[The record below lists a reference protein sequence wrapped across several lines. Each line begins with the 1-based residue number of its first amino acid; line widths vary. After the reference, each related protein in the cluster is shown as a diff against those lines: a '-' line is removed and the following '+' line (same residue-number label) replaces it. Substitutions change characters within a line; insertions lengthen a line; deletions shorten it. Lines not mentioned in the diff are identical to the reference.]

1 MGIDRT
7 KGRAVRTIRIAV
19 LLALILAACG
29 GGAGTST
36 TTAGADAT
44 TTAPADE
51 ATTTAGVTDTTVDED
66 DGPTV
71 GLDEIPQE
79 CLDALAGF
87 LRVIEPIVEPVDWDN
102 ATMEDFEELGTAIEE
117 ETASYE
123 EEITEAGCEEVDVD
137 VDDEEAFQFMID
149 FAEDEAPG
157 TVGYLTWI
165 RGFLGTPTGTDAS
178 GDCETDIAAVQAVVD
193 QGGTMSELPLTEVA
207 RIGGLMGS
215 ITSVCSAERA
225 SEFLSQPEVEEFM
238 SGSG

>member
-19 LLALILAACG
+19 LLALVLAACG
-29 GGAGTST
+29 GGAGST
-36 TTAGADAT
+36 TTNAGTDT
-44 TTAPADE
+44 TTAVDE
-51 ATTTAGVTDTTVDED
+51 ATTTAAVTETTVDDD

-87 LRVIEPIVEPVDWDN
+87 LRVIEPIVEPVDWET
-102 ATMEDFEELGTAIEE
+102 ATIDDFEELGTAIEE

-137 VDDEEAFQFMID
+137 VDDDEAFQFMID
-149 FAEDEAPG
+149 FAENEAPG

-165 RGFLGTPTGTDAS
+165 RGFLGAPAGEEAS

-215 ITSVCSAERA
+215 ITTACSAERA
-225 SEFLSQPEVEEFM
+225 SEFLSQPDVEEFL
-238 SGSG
+238 SSDG

>member
-1 MGIDRT
+1 M
-7 KGRAVRTIRIAV
+7 
-19 LLALILAACG
+19 ALVLAACG
-29 GGAGTST
+29 GGAST
-36 TTAGADAT
+36 TTTNAAGDTT
-44 TTAPADE
+44 TTAADE
-51 ATTTAGVTDTTVDED
+51 ATTTTDAVTDGTDDE
-66 DGPTV
+66 GPTV

-87 LRVIEPIVEPVDWDN
+87 LKLIEPIVEPVDWET

-149 FAEDEAPG
+149 FAEGEAPG

-178 GDCETDIAAVQAVVD
+178 GDCETDIAAVQEAVD

-215 ITSVCSAERA
+215 ISTVCSAERTA
-225 SEFLSQPEVEEFM
+225 EFLSQPDVEEFL
-238 SGSG
+238 SSAG